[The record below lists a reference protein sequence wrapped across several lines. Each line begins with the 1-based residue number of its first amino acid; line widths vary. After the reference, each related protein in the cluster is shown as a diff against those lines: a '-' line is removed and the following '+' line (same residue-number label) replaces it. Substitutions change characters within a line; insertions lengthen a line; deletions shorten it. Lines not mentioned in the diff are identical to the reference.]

1 MLLCSGLLFAP
12 VLAARLN
19 RGSPGQTSSGVT
31 RLSAAALDRPTA
43 ARAGRHATRAI
54 APAVTAAPVA
64 LAAAAAPPPAV
75 APTTVAPLPTTAP
88 APPQPAPPQP
98 TITHT
103 HPTTTTTRPRPTTSP
118 TTGPTTTKPPTTTTT
133 TTVNYANGQ
142 GGKASWYTSASSGG
156 CAHRTLPKGTKVKV
170 TNTANGKSV
179 VCTVNERGPYVDGR
193 IIDLSKPDFDN
204 VAGSHVG
211 VIEVLVEW

>member
-64 LAAAAAPPPAV
+64 LVAAAAPPPVV

-88 APPQPAPPQP
+88 APPQP
-98 TITHT
+98 TTTHT